1 LFWLPLCEK
10 VNQSGQVDQLLC
22 FLIDTHRRMT
32 NHPKFTDKLTPD
44 CTYKTL
50 LQIPEI
56 PPITSEDFE
65 KWEEFLVTLGM
76 V

>member
-1 LFWLPLCEK
+1 
-10 VNQSGQVDQLLC
+10 
-22 FLIDTHRRMT
+22 MT